1 MKTVLHLPV
10 SIQSVVKQTLEDVST
25 KKKKNDKLILIKSW

>member
-25 KKKKNDKLILIKSW
+25 KKNKHDKLILIKSW